1 MGAVSGAEAMKRIAP
16 NYHSGE
22 VALLEAPRPAS
33 RPDGVL
39 VRLRQLPSK
48 AKSFQRAANGRRMR
62 AYVWLPEFGA
72 RWR

>member
-1 MGAVSGAEAMKRIAP
+1 
-16 NYHSGE
+16 
-22 VALLEAPRPAS
+22 
-33 RPDGVL
+33 
-39 VRLRQLPSK
+39 LRQLPSK